1 MSRLQRL
8 LYHLDNRFTNRKY
21 KEFPKNWKQD
31 LISLYL
37 VRNSDGICLFS
48 HHFQLGS
55 MAQIETQLV
64 GMGFTAISKM
74 MREVV
79 DTSSRLTLMDLGS
92 KKVLFED
99 HENMMAVL
107 IVLKDLPFYRKKLEE
122 LVNYF
127 EKLFELQQQIN
138 LKTHVCLEDYAL
150 TSELVSLIFSEQS
163 MDMLD
168 IIPLIF
174 KTIQKNDSKGTK
186 SKYFPF
192 NIFNNKK
199 NKSITQECQEKN
211 IKTFDP
217 IDH

>member
-1 MSRLQRL
+1 MNILQRIF
-8 LYHLDNRFTNRKY
+8 YHLDNCFSKRKY
-21 KEFPKNWKQD
+21 KEFPKSWKQD

-37 VRNSDGICLFS
+37 IRNSDGICLFS

-55 MAQIETQLV
+55 IAQIETQLV

-74 MREVV
+74 MHEVV
-79 DTSSRLTLMDLGS
+79 DTSSRLTFMDLGP

-99 HENMMAVL
+99 RESMIAVL

-163 MDMLD
+163 MGMLD
-168 IIPLIF
+168 IVPLIF
-174 KTIQKNDSKGTK
+174 KTIQKNDSESIK

-192 NIFNNKK
+192 NMFKSKK
-199 NKSITQECQEKN
+199 TNISDRKTQKSN
-211 IKTFDP
+211 IKTFNL
-217 IDH
+217 IDK